1 MDLATFKEKAET
13 VSQYEMPEGVI
24 DYYPTLDEMEYLLT
38 TNLQEYKEFIL
49 FLAVQERNDFTEEQL
64 EVKKM
69 LGQLAASLYRVGR

>member
-1 MDLATFKEKAET
+1 MDLATFKEKAEV

-49 FLAVQERNDFTEEQL
+49 FLAMQERNDFTEEQL

-69 LGQLAASLYRVGR
+69 LGQLAATLYRVGR